1 MRILNLSFMT
11 IEPLVA
17 GARIEASSRLG
28 AGRGSFCSRARHET
42 GRDSLRK
49 RAVLTLVVLAGFTF
63 LNGKSTK
70 FVFTWKNPAY
80 SGAGFQNIL
89 VLGINGKVENR
100 AEFEDQLSTAIT
112 RPGVHAIP
120 SYSLLPRPGS
130 TPVDVNQLR
139 DVVRGQNIDAILASR
154 LIKVDKTVTYIPG
167 QAYAPYPYYGTFYGY
182 YGAIYPVVYSP
193 DYLRVDKTAQI
204 ETNFYSAAKPDGEL
218 IWTGT
223 SNTVNP
229 QSPLKAIDAI
239 AKLIVQEL
247 EKEKII

>member
-1 MRILNLSFMT
+1 
-11 IEPLVA
+11 
-17 GARIEASSRLG
+17 
-28 AGRGSFCSRARHET
+28 
-42 GRDSLRK
+42 LRR
-49 RAVLTLVVLAGFTF
+49 RAVLILAVLAG
-63 LNGKSTK
+63 LPVANGKSTK
-70 FVFTWKNPAY
+70 FLFTWTNPSY
-80 SGAGFQNIL
+80 SGAHFQNIL

-100 AEFEDQLSTAIT
+100 AEFEDQLSAAIT
-112 RPGVHAIP
+112 RPGIQAIP

-130 TPVDVNQLR
+130 TPIDMKQLR
-139 DVVRGQNIDAILASR
+139 DVVRGQNIDAIVASR
-154 LIKVDKTVTYIPG
+154 LIKVNKTVTYIPG
-167 QAYAPYPYYGTFYGY
+167 QAYVPYPYYGTFYGY

-223 SNTVNP
+223 SDTVNP

-239 AKLIVQEL
+239 AKLIVQQL